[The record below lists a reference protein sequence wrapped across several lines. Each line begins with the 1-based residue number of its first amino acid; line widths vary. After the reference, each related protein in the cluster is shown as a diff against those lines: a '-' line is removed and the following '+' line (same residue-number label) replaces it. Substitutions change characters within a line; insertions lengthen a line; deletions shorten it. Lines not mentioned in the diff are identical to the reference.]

1 MRALTQAS
9 EPVGIELD
17 ERDGLFVV
25 TAVAP
30 QSVAARSAQVAVGL
44 VVREIDGSTPT
55 STTALALSGTVAG
68 TQCIKV
74 QFARPRPQIPYYGCA
89 RKGIHKS
96 VQYQMTDEQQKW
108 LEKHVFVDGQRMYG
122 IRDKGAFQAMKAA
135 FHNRIRTDTMTPV
148 WLEQS
153 QIATWLVKQVKEE
166 KDRRKVEKAEG
177 RRRMEEPADEPAADE
192 PLSKRSKASEG
203 KGKAKHK
210 GKSKAPPKGK
220 GKAPA
225 KRSTSAPDDPMEE
238 AEEES
243 DGSPSDE
250 VEESEE
256 SDADG
261 EESDA
266 DGE

>member
-17 ERDGLFVV
+17 ERDGVFVV

-68 TQCIKV
+68 TKRITV

-96 VQYQMTDEQQKW
+96 VQYQMTDEQRKW

-177 RRRMEEPADEPAADE
+177 RRGMEEPADEPAADE
-192 PLSKRSKASEG
+192 PLSKRSKASKG

-210 GKSKAPPKGK
+210 WKSKAPPKGK

-225 KRSTSAPDDPMEE
+225 KRSTLAPDDPME

-261 EESDA
+261 E
-266 DGE
+266 